1 MKQEKKPSAGRHTG
15 TEAEMKIYTPHTAE
29 QKAGA
34 PSTVISDQHRCES
47 TSVRLS
53 RTSPPHRW
61 VN

>member
-34 PSTVISDQHRCES
+34 PSAVISDQAPVPDFRS
-47 TSVRLS
+47 GTGANLPASV
-53 RTSPPHRW
+53 
-61 VN
+61 